1 MGAIRSGPVLW
12 GMMGLAVEE
21 TGRTTHT
28 AVALMELRK
37 RILNGDFPGGTRLFE
52 VPLAETLQISRTPI
66 REAMSRLAEEGLLD
80 RLTNGGFVVR
90 SFTFADVLD
99 AIELRGVLEGT
110 AARLAAERGVTP
122 EGLAEMSAVLASL
135 DSCFGTAPGD
145 INFEAYSDLNA
156 QFHALLVTLAGS
168 IVLQREIERATRLP
182 FASPSAFLSD
192 QTNIDIFRQ
201 SLHVAQE
208 QHRALASA
216 ISSREGTRA
225 EFVAREHA
233 RIARR
238 NLEYVI
244 HESPDLILRVPGL
257 GLLNS

>member
-1 MGAIRSGPVLW
+1 M
-12 GMMGLAVEE
+12 EE

-28 AVALMELRK
+28 LAALMELRK

-110 AARLAAERGVTP
+110 AARLAAERGVAP
-122 EGLAEMSAVLASL
+122 GGLERIQSVLVQL
-135 DSCFGTAPGD
+135 DSCFGASPGD
-145 INFEAYSDLNA
+145 VDFESYSELNA
-156 QFHALLVTLAGS
+156 QFHAHLVELSGS
-168 IVLQREIERATRLP
+168 AVLQREIERTTRLP

-192 QTNIDIFRQ
+192 RTNIDVFRQ

-208 QHRALASA
+208 QHRALVEA

-225 EFVAREHA
+225 EFIAREHA

-244 HESPDLILRVPGL
+244 LENPELILSVPGL
-257 GLLNS
+257 ALLNT

>member
-1 MGAIRSGPVLW
+1 M
-12 GMMGLAVEE
+12 ED

-28 AVALMELRK
+28 LAALMELRK

-80 RLTNGGFVVR
+80 RLANGGFIVR
-90 SFTFADVLD
+90 SFTFADVMD

-110 AARLAAERGVTP
+110 AARLAAERGSAP
-122 EGLAEMSAVLASL
+122 EQLQQVDEVLADL
-135 DSCFGTAPGD
+135 DACFGSTPSEVD
-145 INFEAYSDLNA
+145 FEAYSDLNA
-156 QFHALLVTLAGS
+156 RFHGLLVELSGS
-168 IVLQREIERATRLP
+168 AVLQREIDRATRLP

-192 QTNIDIFRQ
+192 RTNIDIFRQ

-208 QHRALASA
+208 QHRALAAA
-216 ISSREGTRA
+216 IGAREGTRA
-225 EFVAREHA
+225 EFIAREHA

-238 NLEYVI
+238 NLEYVMV
-244 HESPDLILRVPGL
+244 ENPDLILRVPGL
-257 GLLNS
+257 ALLNS

>member
-1 MGAIRSGPVLW
+1 M
-12 GMMGLAVEE
+12 EE

-28 AVALMELRK
+28 LAALMELRK

-52 VPLAETLQISRTPI
+52 VALAETLQISRTPI

-80 RLTNGGFVVR
+80 RLANGGFVVR

-110 AARLAAERGVTP
+110 AVRLAAERGAPADALQEVQD
-122 EGLAEMSAVLASL
+122 VLAQL
-135 DSCFGTAPGD
+135 DACFGSAPRD
-145 INFEAYSDLNA
+145 VDFEAYSDLNA
-156 QFHALLVTLAGS
+156 QFHTLLTALSGS
-168 IVLQREIERATRLP
+168 AVLQREIERATRLP
-182 FASPSAFLSD
+182 FASPSAFLSGR
-192 QTNIDIFRQ
+192 TNIDVFRQ
-201 SLHVAQE
+201 SLQVAQE
-208 QHRALASA
+208 QHRALVAA

-225 EFVAREHA
+225 EFIAREHA

-244 HESPDLILRVPGL
+244 LENPDLIEQVPGL
-257 GLLNS
+257 ALLNS

>member
-1 MGAIRSGPVLW
+1 MSI
-12 GMMGLAVEE
+12 ED

-28 AVALMELRK
+28 LAALMELRK

-80 RLTNGGFVVR
+80 RLANGGFVVR
-90 SFTFADVLD
+90 SFTFADVVD

-110 AARLAAERGVTP
+110 AARLAAERGAP
-122 EGLAEMSAVLASL
+122 ARRLQEMEEVLIQL
-135 DSCFGTAPGD
+135 DDCFGAAPND
-145 INFEAYSDLNA
+145 VDFEGYSELNG
-156 QFHALLVTLAGS
+156 QFHRILVELSGS
-168 IVLQREIERATRLP
+168 AVLQREIDRATRLP

-192 QTNIDIFRQ
+192 RTNIDVFRQ

-208 QHRALASA
+208 QHRALVSA
-216 ISSREGTRA
+216 IGSREGTRA
-225 EFVAREHA
+225 EFIAREHA

-238 NLEYVI
+238 NLEYVTL
-244 HESPDLILRVPGL
+244 EDPDLILRVPGL
-257 GLLNS
+257 ALLNS